1 MGISAENR
9 NLMSKLMKSYKE
21 IDKNMQNGICC
32 WGAGS
37 NGRWCLDYLL
47 ENNYKVDY
55 FIDSSPALQNKKI
68 NNIPI
73 ISYEEYKAKNLNNV
87 ILITSKHYVLQ
98 IQEILK
104 NYKQK
109 MSFDSW
115 FVIKNKKK
123 YAEIFKLLSDE
134 KSKKVLNTILKTML
148 TGNETYL
155 RNIAENNQYFCLAPF
170 FNTVNEVYVDLGAY
184 TGDTIEK
191 FIFSQNGSFKHIYG
205 FEIGTAQISALNSRL
220 ERLRKEWAIENNKIT
235 IENAAAS
242 DTNGFMFIEDAL
254 QLFEL
259 HVTHKETKNKVKTF
273 SLNDYFKNINTT
285 FIKADIEGAER
296 LVLKGAAEIVKRDRP
311 KMALSVYH
319 RPDDLFRIIGHIR
332 EWNIP
337 YNYALRHH
345 SPTLIETILY
355 CWI

>member
-73 ISYEEYKAKNLNNV
+73 
-87 ILITSKHYVLQ
+87 
-98 IQEILK
+98 
-104 NYKQK
+104 
-109 MSFDSW
+109 
-115 FVIKNKKK
+115 
-123 YAEIFKLLSDE
+123 
-134 KSKKVLNTILKTML
+134 
-148 TGNETYL
+148 
-155 RNIAENNQYFCLAPF
+155 
-170 FNTVNEVYVDLGAY
+170 
-184 TGDTIEK
+184 
-191 FIFSQNGSFKHIYG
+191 
-205 FEIGTAQISALNSRL
+205 
-220 ERLRKEWAIENNKIT
+220 
-235 IENAAAS
+235 
-242 DTNGFMFIEDAL
+242 
-254 QLFEL
+254 
-259 HVTHKETKNKVKTF
+259 
-273 SLNDYFKNINTT
+273 
-285 FIKADIEGAER
+285 
-296 LVLKGAAEIVKRDRP
+296 VKRDRP

-319 RPDDLFRIIGHIR
+319 RPDDLFRIIGLVGNL
-332 EWNIP
+332 NIP

-345 SPTLIETILY
+345 SHLLIDTVLY